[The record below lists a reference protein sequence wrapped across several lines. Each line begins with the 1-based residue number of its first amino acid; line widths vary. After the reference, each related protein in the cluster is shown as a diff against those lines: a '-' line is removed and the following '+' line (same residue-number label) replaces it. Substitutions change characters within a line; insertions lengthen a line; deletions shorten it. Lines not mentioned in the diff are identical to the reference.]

1 MSDWA
6 KIAFSE
12 FPCNNC
18 NKRWPN
24 ERNPDTEIGD
34 DCALILTQL
43 KQIIAIDE
51 AQPSFYDK
59 SRLIDLMKGMIETL
73 QKELI

>member
-1 MSDWA
+1 VSDWA

-34 DCALILTQL
+34 GCDGLGCEYRPDLT
-43 KQIIAIDE
+43 DE
-51 AQPSFYDK
+51 YEPIEGTEESV
-59 SRLIDLMKGMIETL
+59 RETL